1 MHLFSSLIW
10 GSLLPAPLEVVHFS
24 PPKIDQMLVLFIACV
39 MSLLWANWIRLFVAG
54 MTIAK
59 VGQPTAAMAS
69 CFAEPMFDMLVG
81 LGTTLIIQKPM
92 FIHMLMGMVTALPS
106 CY

>member
-1 MHLFSSLIW
+1 M
-10 GSLLPAPLEVVHFS
+10 G
-24 PPKIDQMLVLFIACV
+24 
-39 MSLLWANWIRLFVAG
+39 NWIRLFVAD

-59 VGQPTAAMAS
+59 AGQPTVAMAS

-81 LGTTLIIQKPM
+81 LGTALIIQKPM
-92 FIHMLMGMVTALPS
+92 FLQMLMGMVTAFSS

>member
-1 MHLFSSLIW
+1 
-10 GSLLPAPLEVVHFS
+10 
-24 PPKIDQMLVLFIACV
+24 
-39 MSLLWANWIRLFVAG
+39 MSLLWANWNRLFVAD

-59 VGQPTAAMAS
+59 AGQPTVAMAS
-69 CFAEPMFDMLVG
+69 RFAEPVFDMLVG